1 MPKHS
6 GEVLVYRNFSKCNG
20 NISLAI
26 AYAESFQPIHQVLS
40 QGIYCSRRSTR
51 GTRRTRRSKATK
63 CRGDKCTAAGGWGKQ
78 YFSHL
83 FPPVCC
89 SVVTPE
95 TTRDTT
101 YSSNASRCNS
111 TIMPRRRKAPQLRSA
126 GDLTEPTEEEL
137 LAQLEHAT
145 NNDGG
150 LNFSPNFQGHPHP
163 TATATATTAS
173 TEQNTPVRTKRKYT
187 KNSGVYPRP
196 QEFDE
201 NGNPIIP
208 GYEYAALSLT
218 GPRRRPP
225 KPPTPPPSLDPNGQP
240 WLYPKKT
247 RQGEGS
253 NLAPFSDEIK
263 QWIEDGQ
270 SSRDIAEIL
279 IARGVE
285 TSDRH
290 VAKQRL
296 KMGFRQRARRKLT
309 TEAVTNMR
317 KAKQSVAK
325 PLPTKGDVS
334 VRRVR
339 IRDMR
344 QAEITRLTK
353 EGLSAQEIADN
364 LSSRGINM
372 RSGAPTVIRLQKK
385 WGLIEGGND
394 LQSLRTS
401 ARHESTRR
409 QKEQLTNAAQELG
422 ITDIDDWV
430 KRKMKEPEMMDARR
444 RFAYELMGDA
454 KPAIA
459 VAGIEAAVARARR
472 ARNKRIFLQKLAQA
486 GNSESAAG
494 NPSAQD
500 MDLMAGQASLTPS
513 VSQSESPAVIDVT
526 GQDGESDNDGEDDE
540 NGETEAE
547 DTGNTEEED
556 DENEGEEGEEE
567 GTDAASSR
575 AQQPSE
581 PMEVD
586 TPNPYAQQP
595 AHPPFQPIE
604 QNSFAT
610 QVANDQHHPSE
621 GFSQARLVPPP
632 TNSRRSAFVSIAPRP
647 EYMPHSAPQQA
658 TLPPRRAPQK
668 ATLPPRRALQK
679 ATLPRSKSSRPQVS
693 DQNLQSLQP
702 TPIYSDPPPVSHLD
716 APASETVAPS
726 HYWQP
731 SRGQADFMAQQYGLF
746 PFHTPSPK
754 QHTYSTVC
762 GLVITMGFEYLAA
775 PPTPDAPMIMVPK
788 AYIPPE
794 LQAHAPAR
802 PQLNGWG
809 KAPKYPPVVV
819 PSVPVPPMAI
829 PAEEAERHK
838 RDQKILE
845 KIQKVSEECAKMMAA
860 RANNRL
866 LENSLTGLP
875 PSRYDIQNAKKKI
888 KEAADALFAAG

>member
-1 MPKHS
+1 M
-6 GEVLVYRNFSKCNG
+6 
-20 NISLAI
+20 
-26 AYAESFQPIHQVLS
+26 
-40 QGIYCSRRSTR
+40 
-51 GTRRTRRSKATK
+51 
-63 CRGDKCTAAGGWGKQ
+63 
-78 YFSHL
+78 
-83 FPPVCC
+83 
-89 SVVTPE
+89 
-95 TTRDTT
+95 
-101 YSSNASRCNS
+101 RCDS
-111 TIMPRRRKAPQLRSA
+111 IIMPCRRKAPQPPSA
-126 GDLTEPTEEEL
+126 GLTEPTGEEL
-137 LAQLEHAT
+137 LVQLEHAT
-145 NNDGG
+145 NND
-150 LNFSPNFQGHPHP
+150 LDFRPKTPVP
-163 TATATATTAS
+163 PPATATSSEQTTPA
-173 TEQNTPVRTKRKYT
+173 RTKRKYT
-187 KNSGVYPRP
+187 KNSGVYARP

-201 NGNPIIP
+201 NGDPIIP

-218 GPRRRPP
+218 GPRRKPP
-225 KPPTPPPSLDPNGQP
+225 KQPTPPPSLDPNGRP

-253 NLAPFSDEIK
+253 NLAPFADDIK
-263 QWIEDGQ
+263 QWIEEGQ
-270 SSRDIAEIL
+270 SSKAIAEVL

-309 TEAVTNMR
+309 AEAIAHMR

-353 EGLSAQEIADN
+353 ERLSAQEIADN

-372 RSGAPTVIRLQKK
+372 RSGAPTVIRLQKR

-422 ITDIDDWV
+422 ITDINNWV
-430 KRKMKEPEMMDARR
+430 KRKMDEPEMMDARR

-459 VAGIEAAVARARR
+459 LAGVEAAVARARR
-472 ARNKRIFLQKLAQA
+472 ARDKRQFLQKLAQA
-486 GNSESAAG
+486 GNTEPAAG
-494 NPSAQD
+494 NYSAQD
-500 MDLMAGQASLTPS
+500 MALIAGHSSVTPS
-513 VSQSESPAVIDVT
+513 ASQSESPAVIDVT
-526 GQDGESDNDGEDDE
+526 GQEGESDNDGEDDE
-540 NGETEAE
+540 NGETE
-547 DTGNTEEED
+547 DDDVGNTDAEED
-556 DENEGEEGEEE
+556 DENEDEEGDEE
-567 GTDAASSR
+567 GTDTASSR

-586 TPNPYAQQP
+586 TPNSHAQQT
-595 AHPPFQPIE
+595 AHPPFQADG
-604 QNSFAT
+604 QNGFAT

-632 TNSRRSAFVSIAPRP
+632 TNTTPGAFVSIAPRP
-647 EYMPHSAPQQA
+647 EPTPHSAPQQA
-658 TLPPRRAPQK
+658 TF
-668 ATLPPRRALQK
+668 
-679 ATLPRSKSSRPQVS
+679 PRSNSSRS
-693 DQNLQSLQP
+693 RASGQNLQPLQP
-702 TPIYSDPPPVSHLD
+702 MPVKRDPPPVSHLD
-716 APASETVAPS
+716 APASESVAPS

-746 PFHTPSPK
+746 PFRTPSPK
-754 QHTYSTVC
+754 QHTYTTVC

-775 PPTPDAPMIMVPK
+775 PPTPDAQMIMVPK

-794 LQAHAPAR
+794 LQAHTPAP

-819 PSVPVPPMAI
+819 PSVPVPTMAI
-829 PAEEAERHK
+829 PAEEAEKHK
-838 RDQKILE
+838 RDLKILE
-845 KIQKVSEECAKMMAA
+845 KIQKVSEECVKMMAA
-860 RANNRL
+860 RANNQL

-875 PSRYDIQNAKKKI
+875 PSRYDIQNAKKQL
-888 KEAADALFAAG
+888 KEAADALFATG